1 ATSFNQDIGSWNVN
15 SVTTTAEMFRSAVNF
30 NQDIGSWDVSNI
42 IYMNQMFDG
51 ATSFNQNISNWN
63 VSSSITMRDMF
74 QGASSFNQIIGDW
87 DISKVNRTDNMFREA
102 ISFNQDVG
110 SWDVSN
116 VSNMNNMFNGAG
128 LSTKTYDEILKGWA
142 TQELI
147 SNINLGAEGI
157 NYCNSEN
164 ERQSIIDKFNWIIF
178 DAGLNCTSNI
188 ENLKSENI
196 NLSPNP
202 TNNIIYINKG
212 QYFLDVSIYNQ
223 LGQKLMF
230 IEKTNHVDVNQL
242 LSGTYIIKIKNDLNE
257 VTKKF
262 IKY

>member
-1 ATSFNQDIGSWNVN
+1 MFFTCVLTKN
-15 SVTTTAEMFRSAVNF
+15 SVSRKSISSKKVQEE
-30 NQDIGSWDVSNI
+30 
-42 IYMNQMFDG
+42 IYALSYVCNLFKEQKPYLQF
-51 ATSFNQNISNWN
+51 FPINKYISYL
-63 VSSSITMRDMF
+63 F
-74 QGASSFNQIIGDW
+74 
-87 DISKVNRTDNMFREA
+87 
-102 ISFNQDVG
+102 
-110 SWDVSN
+110 
-116 VSNMNNMFNGAG
+116 
-128 LSTKTYDEILKGWA
+128 LTYDEILKGWA

-164 ERQSIIDKFNWIIF
+164 ERQSIIDEFNWIIF